1 MPYSNTSMWDLD
13 KRCQRTF
20 LQGRNRHTDVDGGLA
35 DTGREG
41 GELRG
46 ALTCTRYCAWD
57 GQLVGGLWA
66 AQGAHCGAV
75 MTWAGRAGRPTRQGH
90 VDTYSHV
97 TLSYSRS

>member
-1 MPYSNTSMWDLD
+1 MWDLD

-57 GQLVGGLWA
+57 GQLVEGLWA